1 MPSVRTSTSVT
12 TTAPYTLPGPRVPEE
27 DLRVDDPPLFR
38 AEESPR
44 EPSVAPPDSS
54 EDNSSEFRRDF
65 NASVYECVRS
75 IPEGKASRLGS
86 CLPFRN
92 PRVPFCRMFGSRIDS
107 ACFSLSLGNTFRL
120 PQVASYGQIAR
131 LIGHPRHSRMCVAL
145 SSVCFLSCADPGTQ

>member
-12 TTAPYTLPGPRVPEE
+12 TTAPYSLPGPRGPEE

-38 AEESPR
+38 AEEPPR

-75 IPEGKASRLGS
+75 IPEGKASREGGG
-86 CLPFRN
+86 LPLRELRAPVVLDVWQPN
-92 PRVPFCRMFGSRIDS
+92 
-107 ACFSLSLGNTFRL
+107 
-120 PQVASYGQIAR
+120 
-131 LIGHPRHSRMCVAL
+131 
-145 SSVCFLSCADPGTQ
+145 